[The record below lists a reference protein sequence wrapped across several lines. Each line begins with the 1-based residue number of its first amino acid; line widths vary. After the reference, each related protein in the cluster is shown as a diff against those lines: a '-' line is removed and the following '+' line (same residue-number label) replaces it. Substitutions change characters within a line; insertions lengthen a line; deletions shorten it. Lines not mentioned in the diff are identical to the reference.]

1 MRQRF
6 AILGSDAAAEQ
17 AWRLCPGIEPGSPE
31 EAEFVHLSL
40 PFPRR
45 EQVAEQF
52 ASQGRRVLCRP
63 PMARSAEAILRLAGD
78 GARVQPFYPARFS
91 PRYREI
97 RSYVARG
104 YVGEPCI
111 LRLTWI
117 FPREH
122 GGPFAGL
129 PAGELDLLDDLVL
142 QQIDLARWIV
152 ADRVESTK
160 AQAASVRAERD
171 LAQVVLRFARGAAAF
186 LECSLAAEAAAEAAS
201 LDLKGTKGIVTDRRL
216 DGFEPVAA
224 VCGSARGRPVRL
236 TPEHPDWPAGSGRS
250 VGFLF
255 HVLDFCGATHA
266 ERRSEP
272 ATGVDDAA
280 NLRALEAVKASLASG
295 GSEEV
300 AA

>member
-1 MRQRF
+1 VKRSVS
-6 AILGSDAAAEQ
+6 ILGPDAAAEQ
-17 AWRLCPGIEPGSPE
+17 AWRLCPGVERCAPG
-31 EAEFVHLSL
+31 EAELVHLSL
-40 PFPRR
+40 PHPER
-45 EQVAEQF
+45 EKVAARL
-52 ASQGRRVLCRP
+52 ASEGRGVLCRP
-63 PMARSAEAILRLAGD
+63 PIARTPEAILRLAAP

-122 GGPFAGL
+122 GGPFVGL
-129 PAGELDLLDDLVL
+129 PAGEVDLLDDLVL

-152 ADRVESTK
+152 ADRVESAK
-160 AQAASVRAERD
+160 AQTASVRAGRD
-171 LAQVVLRFARGAAAF
+171 LAQVVLRFACGALAF
-186 LECSLAAEAAAEAAS
+186 LECSLAADPAAEAAW

-224 VCGSARGRPVRL
+224 VYGSARGRPVRL
-236 TPEHPDWPAGSGRS
+236 APEHPDWPAGSGRS
-250 VGFLF
+250 VGFFF
-255 HVLDFCGATHA
+255 HVLDFCGVAHA

-272 ATGVDDAA
+272 ATGADDAA
-280 NLRALEAVKASLASG
+280 NLRVLEAVKASLASDR
-295 GSEEV
+295 SEEV